1 MNKRSSNV
9 LVEDLKV
16 FVYFNL
22 HKKCWSVRAL
32 EGGNKGFVV
41 NHLDVVYL
49 REVSPKVSESGR
61 QRVLVEKQ
69 KNVHAGIVGWVV
81 LPMNFEGDES
91 EQITYNPYHY
101 EAFVYCEDRS
111 KRFENSNWC
120 KMDSTDKIPRVYVS

>member
-1 MNKRSSNV
+1 MNKRTSNV

-32 EGGNKGFVV
+32 EGENKGFVV

-49 REVSPKVSESGR
+49 REASPKVSESGR
-61 QRVLVEKQ
+61 QRVLAEKQ
-69 KNVHAGIVGWVV
+69 KNVHAGIVGRIV

-91 EQITYNPYHY
+91 EQITYNPYRY
-101 EAFVYCEDRS
+101 ETFVYCEDRS
-111 KRFENSNWC
+111 KKFENSEWC
-120 KMDSTDKIPRVYVS
+120 KMDSTGKIPRVYVS